1 MQPFQCVA
9 KLAIGSCKKGSA
21 DHNNRLERLTLGI
34 GQQSWSIITHGRS
47 LVLLFVIISSTLFLM
62 EWTMIPRLTSD
73 RVRTLQSMI
82 DACGHTNGDSAKNSS
97 RVPRNYILLDKID
110 YITAVNWIEV
120 EALHTSRLY
129 IQLIYGKRQTMVS
142 AKLELYCVP
151 LENLN

>member
-1 MQPFQCVA
+1 
-9 KLAIGSCKKGSA
+9 
-21 DHNNRLERLTLGI
+21 
-34 GQQSWSIITHGRS
+34 
-47 LVLLFVIISSTLFLM
+47 
-62 EWTMIPRLTSD
+62 MIPRLTSD